1 MEYGHSWTNLR
12 ERARNIYIYIYI
24 YIYIFEKKRQR
35 KKLGDLKCE
44 YNRRE
49 KDFQV
54 YVYSVCHMRSLID
67 SK

>member
-12 ERARNIYIYIYI
+12 ERARNIYIYI

-54 YVYSVCHMRSLID
+54 YVYSVCHMRSPID